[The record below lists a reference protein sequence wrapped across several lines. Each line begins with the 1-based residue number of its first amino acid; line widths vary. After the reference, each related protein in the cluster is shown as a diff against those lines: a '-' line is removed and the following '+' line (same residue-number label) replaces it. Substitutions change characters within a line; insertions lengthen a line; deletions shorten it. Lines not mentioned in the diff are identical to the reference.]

1 MRTTAQTLSPDSRPE
16 TPHQTRKNEEA
27 APGTAMPRSQED
39 DRTCPS
45 SILRRSSRGRRG
57 QGTEP
62 QRTSRHVRF
71 HEPLE
76 VAVHFLLP
84 RHRQQ
89 GAHRHHQGVQPAPAP
104 RQLPAPATVRVCAA
118 AAGARPVLQPGQ
130 AHRAGPRGPPRPAP
144 RPHPAPA
151 ARGRHL
157 LPLPPAAL
165 TAAAATHPHPVPWA
179 GRLGWEESQRGE
191 PS

>member
-27 APGTAMPRSQED
+27 APGTAMPRVRKSQED

-76 VAVHFLLP
+76 VAVHCK
-84 RHRQQ
+84 R
-89 GAHRHHQGVQPAPAP
+89 G
-104 RQLPAPATVRVCAA
+104 LPAPATVRVCAA

-165 TAAAATHPHPVPWA
+165 TAAAAAHPHPGPWA